1 MRLSPLIVALLSLH
15 GCTRTT
21 ADYHLDNADK
31 AYAEGEC
38 GRVML
43 ELSQTERNIRSRP
56 YLQPEISVLRGQCL
70 ERQKLYVDAAQ
81 TYRFVLQNY
90 PRSEYAFRA
99 RARLDT
105 LQQLGHWPATDV
117 QVSTARDQ
125 PLPGKP

>member
-1 MRLSPLIVALLSLH
+1 MRLSLLVVALWSLY

-21 ADYHLDNADK
+21 ADYHLDNAYK
-31 AYAEGEC
+31 AYAKGEC

-56 YLQPEISVLRGQCL
+56 YLQPEISLLRGQCL
-70 ERQKLYVDAAQ
+70 EREKLYVDAAQ

-99 RARLDT
+99 QARLDT
-105 LQQLGHWPATDV
+105 LEQLGHLRESIA
-117 QVSTARDQ
+117 
-125 PLPGKP
+125 KPVAVDL